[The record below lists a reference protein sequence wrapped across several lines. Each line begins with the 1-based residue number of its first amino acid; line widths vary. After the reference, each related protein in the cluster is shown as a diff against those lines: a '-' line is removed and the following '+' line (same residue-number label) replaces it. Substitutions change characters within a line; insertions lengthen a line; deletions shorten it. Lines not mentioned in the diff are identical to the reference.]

1 MPRAEVQK
9 EFAVIRASLSRA
21 VESADP
27 HEWPKFVRT
36 TIRRIEMVMERLE
49 TVPAQIGQ
57 KGGTK
62 TPERRRGYVRQIAVM
77 RKIRAGGRPKRQ
89 STSNHI

>member
-9 EFAVIRASLSRA
+9 ELAVIRASLSRA

-36 TIRRIEMVMERLE
+36 TIRRIEMVMERLD
-49 TVPAQIGQ
+49 TAPARIGL

-62 TPERRRGYVRQIAVM
+62 TPERRTG
-77 RKIRAGGRPKRQ
+77 
-89 STSNHI
+89 

>member
-9 EFAVIRASLSRA
+9 ELAVIRASLSRA

-36 TIRRIEMVMERLE
+36 TIRRIEMVMDRLD
-49 TVPAQIGQ
+49 TAPAQIGLKRGQ
-57 KGGTK
+57 RLPNAVSCRKTDSGTAN
-62 TPERRRGYVRQIAVM
+62 T
-77 RKIRAGGRPKRQ
+77 
-89 STSNHI
+89 

>member
-9 EFAVIRASLSRA
+9 ELAVIRASLSRA

-36 TIRRIEMVMERLE
+36 TIRRIEMVMERLD
-49 TVPAQIGQ
+49 TAPARIGL

-62 TPERRRGYVRQIAVM
+62 TPERRTGFRRS
-77 RKIRAGGRPKRQ
+77 P
-89 STSNHI
+89 

>member
-9 EFAVIRASLSRA
+9 ELAVIRASLSRA

-36 TIRRIEMVMERLE
+36 TIRRIEMVIERLD
-49 TVPAQIGQ
+49 TASGQIGR
-57 KGGTK
+57 KSGTN
-62 TPERRRGYVRQIAVM
+62 TRERRTGYARQIAVV
-77 RKIRAGGRPKRQ
+77 RKIKAGGPKKQ
-89 STSNHI
+89 STSNQM

>member
-9 EFAVIRASLSRA
+9 ELAIIRASLSRA

-36 TIRRIEMVMERLE
+36 TIRRIEMVMERLD
-49 TVPAQIGQ
+49 TAPAQIGQ

-62 TPERRRGYVRQIAVM
+62 TPERRTGYVRQIAVM
-77 RKIRAGGRPKRQ
+77 RKFRAGGRPKKQ
-89 STSNHI
+89 STSNQI